1 MVVVGGIAI
10 IALSSRS
17 RSDFD
22 IELYIERTWT
32 TFAATQYFLQ
42 FSAYNGRI
50 LLKLDSKIP
59 KLRRASGK
67 NMEKCFC
74 EITRVSHILMLSTI
88 IDRKTCYEWDYF

>member
-1 MVVVGGIAI
+1 MIHPWSELQSYTNQDMV
-10 IALSSRS
+10 
-17 RSDFD
+17 
-22 IELYIERTWT
+22 TWT

-42 FSAYNGRI
+42 FLTSNGRI
-50 LLKLDSKIP
+50 LLKLGSKIP

-67 NMEKCFC
+67 NMEKCFY